1 MRAARAALGILRH
14 RCARLAVSVGANVEA
29 LQRMLGHASAKETL
43 DTYSDLFDA
52 DSDSV
57 AAALNQVIIKMNVGK
72 MWVSDGVPTTA
83 AIADM
88 A

>member
-1 MRAARAALGILRH
+1 M
-14 RCARLAVSVGANVEA
+14 AVSVGANVEA

-52 DSDSV
+52 DLDSV
-57 AAALNQVIIKMNVGK
+57 AAALNQVIIKINVGK
-72 MWVSDGVPTTA
+72 MWASDGVPTTA
-83 AIADM
+83 EKADM